1 MRRATA
7 VILLVV
13 VLALPTVAGQA
24 GVDHEVEVV
33 VGDDVGVVEH
43 LGDVD
48 ELRLPVPSGARVQ
61 SVTRDDRPAAWA
73 RDGDVVRA
81 DGAGNYSVTYR
92 LSRGRIDLVRTL
104 RHDVAEATVRIDAPS
119 GWTVETVG
127 LDRTGTDPFTASG
140 ANLTAGTAYGA
151 RLTPPSSLGPD
162 ARLVPFLVLLFAGL
176 AAAGGVAVWRLRGPE
191 PGETEMDFWDHYRE
205 LRHRLILTLVPFLV
219 AFVAVFSLRL
229 ESVAVGGW
237 TVLAPVPSQTGGIAA
252 QVFDFLRGALLPA
265 SVELIVV
272 TPVDAILAEITVG
285 LFLALVLTSP
295 IAAYHAARF
304 FGPALLPTERD
315 LVLKVVPAVTGLF
328 LVGCLF
334 SLVLIVPFTFEFLY
348 AYGRALG
355 ALTFITAQ
363 EFVSF
368 TVLLVVAFGL
378 SFELPVVMVALG
390 EVGVS
395 SELWAENWR
404 LAVVAIFVFAAFI
417 TPDGSGVTMMIV
429 GLPLTGLYALGYGLV
444 RRREERRPDPAGP

>member
-1 MRRATA
+1 MRRAAA
-7 VILLVV
+7 VLLLV
-13 VLALPTVAGQA
+13 VLALPTVTAQE
-24 GVDHEVEVV
+24 VRHEVEVA
-33 VGDDVGVVEH
+33 VGDDVGVVDH
-43 LGDVD
+43 VGPVD
-48 ELRLPVPSGARVQ
+48 RLRLPVPSGARVD
-61 SVTRDDRPAAWA
+61 SVDRDDRPAAWT

-92 LSRGRIDLVRTL
+92 ISRGRVDLVRQL
-104 RHDVAEATVRIDAPS
+104 GFDVAEATVRVDAPD
-119 GWTVETVG
+119 GWTVATPGLERVG
-127 LDRTGTDPFTASG
+127 SDPVVATGS
-140 ANLTAGTAYGA
+140 NLTAGTAYGP

-162 ARLVPFLVLLFAGL
+162 ARLVPFLLLLVAGL
-176 AAAGGVAVWRLRGPE
+176 AVAGGVAVWRLKAPE
-191 PGETEMDFWDHYRE
+191 RGETAMDFWDHYRE
-205 LRHRLILTLVPFLV
+205 LRHRLILTMVPFIV

-229 ESVAVGGW
+229 ETVTVAGW
-237 TVLAPVPSQTGGIAA
+237 PILAPVPSQTGGIAA

-304 FGPALLPTERD
+304 FGPALHPTERD
-315 LVLKVVPAVTGLF
+315 LVLKVVPVVTGLF
-328 LVGCLF
+328 LAGCLF
-334 SLVLIVPFTFEFLY
+334 ALLFIVPFAFEFLY

-395 SELWAENWR
+395 SDLWAENWR
-404 LAVVAIFVFAAFI
+404 IAVVAIFVFAAFI

-429 GLPLTGLYALGYGLV
+429 GLPLTGLYGLGYWLV
-444 RRREERRPDPAGP
+444 RRREAEGATL